1 MKGLCGAQGENK
13 TPSSR
18 EDRKSSLSASP
29 ALPLLTEPLTA
40 CPAPGLCRTAQ
51 ERPPERPLPPAR
63 RFVTKPGARD
73 LALAS
78 SRPASGG
85 LPPRQRALI
94 PPPDPPNSSALRP
107 GAGRPAGE
115 VAPSPSLLCQ
125 LPPPRATLAFL
136 AVPPSLSL
144 LPHTTTFPLQ
154 ALPPPLYW
162 LRPGAGSGGCG
173 ELCGRRPRAAPCRSR
188 RFQSVAGR
196 AGAPG
201 PSWRRLWESLLK
213 NGGKCQASR
222 GPGRGNPQSAEQH
235 QGQRDGRGRSRGGR
249 RSSSSPAAPG
259 EDAVE
264 QVDVPWRNAG
274 PWEGPQAAA
283 GKQQE
288 EERAAEKSG

>member
-125 LPPPRATLAFL
+125 LPPPAPRSPSSPFLPLCPCCRIRRRSLFKRCLPLCTGSVRALA
-136 AVPPSLSL
+136 AG
-144 LPHTTTFPLQ
+144 
-154 ALPPPLYW
+154 A
-162 LRPGAGSGGCG
+162 AGSCAGG
-173 ELCGRRPRAAPCRSR
+173 GRGQPRAGHGGSSQLRDAPEPLGQAGGASGKAYLRTGANAR
-188 RFQSVAGR
+188 RA
-196 AGAPG
+196 
-201 PSWRRLWESLLK
+201 E
-213 NGGKCQASR
+213 
-222 GPGRGNPQSAEQH
+222 GRG
-235 QGQRDGRGRSRGGR
+235 GGTHKVR
-249 RSSSSPAAPG
+249 NSTKVSETGAAG
-259 EDAVE
+259 
-264 QVDVPWRNAG
+264 
-274 PWEGPQAAA
+274 AAA
-283 GKQQE
+283 GAG
-288 EERAAEKSG
+288 AAAPPQPPGRTRWSR